1 MKKVF
6 IYSKISIFVF
16 VATFLI
22 FATYLL
28 SSCTSLSQDKFIDE
42 NYPSE
47 FLESENSDV
56 VSGKIF
62 YENNQ
67 NHTEYKIDINDLTI
81 RIKKGIKYPVSNPL
95 LALSDVKAENGSL
108 NVFFRPFSGDDGN
121 LKKQKYKAFLTID
134 GVEKKIN
141 QSVII
146 YKDNRGKQYIKKTFK
161 IGEVS
166 YKFQN
171 SFSDFYVEYPYMFC
185 EITNGDKIYKVF
197 AVDEDYQSNL
207 SSKSGEK
214 RFISQGIKN
223 ENQKYIVVLGNS
235 IIAEFTK
242 SEYKIYQ
249 TTDGNVPNLKK
260 SVAIILSMF
269 RFIEEDEK

>member
-6 IYSKISIFVF
+6 IYSKKFFFSFVIFSV
-16 VATFLI
+16 I
-22 FATYLL
+22 FFI
-28 SSCTSLSQDKFIDE
+28 SCTSLSQDKFIDE

-56 VSGKIF
+56 VSGKVF

-67 NHTEYKIDINDLTI
+67 NHTEYEIDLDDIKI

-108 NVFFRPFSGDDGN
+108 NVFFRPFSGGDSN
-121 LKKQKYKAFLTID
+121 LLKNKYKVFLTID
-134 GVEKKIN
+134 EAEQKLK
-141 QSVII
+141 QSFLI

-161 IGEVS
+161 VGNVS

-185 EITNGDKIYKVF
+185 EITNGDEIYKVF
-197 AVDEDYQSNL
+197 AVDEDYQNNSD
-207 SSKSGEK
+207 SKSGEK

-223 ENQKYIVVLGNS
+223 KNML
-235 IIAEFTK
+235 F
-242 SEYKIYQ
+242 
-249 TTDGNVPNLKK
+249 
-260 SVAIILSMF
+260 F
-269 RFIEEDEK
+269 